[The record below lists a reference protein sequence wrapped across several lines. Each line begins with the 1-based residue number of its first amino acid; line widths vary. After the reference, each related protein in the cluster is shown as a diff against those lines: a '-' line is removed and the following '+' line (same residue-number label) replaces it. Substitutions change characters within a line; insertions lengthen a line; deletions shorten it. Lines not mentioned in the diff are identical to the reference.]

1 MTPRQA
7 ESLVCGLLG
16 LAGLV
21 VALATPRLIAG
32 HNPSQPYYL
41 QSAFFPWIALTL
53 VAVFGLIGA
62 IQSLVGVQRTQS
74 DEIEAGDSN
83 VALGLWGMLIFGLS
97 ILVSLALGYAAAIWI
112 TAMAWGW
119 LVRIRRAT
127 LLMLSCTL
135 AVTLYG
141 IFVYGFR
148 VWFPTALI
156 LG

>member
-16 LAGLV
+16 FTALA

-41 QSAFFPWIALTL
+41 QSAFFPWLALTL

-62 IQSLVGVQRTQS
+62 LQSLTGVERTQT
-74 DEIEAGDSN
+74 DEIDAGESSM
-83 VALGLWGMLIFGLS
+83 VLGLWGMLIFGLS
-97 ILVSLALGYAAAIWI
+97 ILVSLALGYAASIWI
-112 TAMAWGW
+112 TAVALGL
-119 LVRIRRAT
+119 LVRIRRKT
-127 LLMLSCTL
+127 LLVLACLLSI
-135 AVTLYG
+135 TLYG

-148 VWFPTALI
+148 VWFPTAWI
-156 LG
+156 LE

>member
-16 LAGLV
+16 FTALA

-41 QSAFFPWIALTL
+41 QSAFFPWLALTL

-62 IQSLVGVQRTQS
+62 LQSLAGVERTQT
-74 DEIEAGDSN
+74 DEIDAGESSM
-83 VALGLWGMLIFGLS
+83 VLGLWGMLIFGLS
-97 ILVSLALGYAAAIWI
+97 ILVSLALGYAASIWI
-112 TAMAWGW
+112 TAVAFGL
-119 LVRIRRAT
+119 LVRIRRKT
-127 LLMLSCTL
+127 LLVLACLLSI
-135 AVTLYG
+135 TLYG

-148 VWFPTALI
+148 VWFPTAWI
-156 LG
+156 LE